1 MNKSIC
7 FIAGGLSGGGQERA
21 LTYLANEF
29 ALRGN
34 KISIICLFKTEIF
47 FELHPSIQ
55 VIWPGLDRNSTN
67 KFVYALRLVPYIRK
81 NVKKINP
88 DTIISFGDWFNAYSI
103 VATRFLNKPTYITN
117 RMGPNLY
124 LGKFIEFFNK
134 HTYKYA
140 TSLIVQTARAKEIMQ
155 HKYKIKTI
163 HVIPNAIKPVI
174 IENRLPEKSIITI
187 GRLSKEKG
195 HKVLINAF
203 SNVKDKSWRLDI
215 VGDGPE
221 MNNLKQLVTQLNLQ
235 SNVCFHGH
243 QKDFKH
249 LLAKAS
255 LFVLPSF
262 YEGFPNAL
270 VEAMSVP
277 LTCIASDCVA
287 GPSEIIKHGENGFL
301 FETGNSEALT
311 VILGEL
317 MRNPLKI
324 AHTEKEAFKI
334 VNQFNFHSIS
344 SQFLNIVSNKSI

>member
-1 MNKSIC
+1 MNTSIC

-55 VIWPGLDRNSTN
+55 VIWPSLDRNSTN

-155 HKYKIKTI
+155 NKYKIKTI

-287 GPSEIIKHGENGFL
+287 GPSEIISNGVNGFL
-301 FETGNSEALT
+301 FEPGNANELT
-311 VILGEL
+311 KILDEVTADTFKMQQL
-317 MRNPLKI
+317 EQNAYKVREQYDFQLI
-324 AHTEKEAFKI
+324 ANK
-334 VNQFNFHSIS
+334 
-344 SQFLNIVSNKSI
+344 FLETILN

>member
-1 MNKSIC
+1 MNTSIC

-29 ALRGN
+29 ASRGN

-47 FELHPSIQ
+47 FELHPNIQ
-55 VIWPGLDRNSTN
+55 VIWPSLDRNSTN

-88 DTIISFGDWFNAYSI
+88 DSIISFGDWFNAYSI

-195 HKVLINAF
+195 HKVLIEAF
-203 SNVKDKSWRLDI
+203 SNLKDKTWRLDI

-221 MNNLKQLVTQLNLQ
+221 MTNLKQLVTQLNLQ
-235 SNVCFHGH
+235 SNVYFHGH

-270 VEAMSVP
+270 VEAMTVP

-287 GPSEIIKHGENGFL
+287 GPSEIITHGENGFL

-311 VILGEL
+311 QILDYIIGDTL
-317 MRNPLKI
+317 RMNDI
-324 AHTEKEAFKI
+324 ADKAKSVMVDYDFQNIAT
-334 VNQFNFHSIS
+334 NFFTIITS
-344 SQFLNIVSNKSI
+344 KT

>member
-1 MNKSIC
+1 MNTSIC

-29 ALRGN
+29 ASRGN

-47 FELHPSIQ
+47 FELQPNIQ
-55 VIWPGLDRNSTN
+55 VIWPSLDRNITN

-88 DTIISFGDWFNAYSI
+88 DSIISFGDWFNAYSI

-195 HKVLINAF
+195 HKVLIEAF
-203 SNVKDKSWRLDI
+203 SNLKDKTWRLDI

-235 SNVCFHGH
+235 SNVYFHGH

-270 VEAMSVP
+270 VEAMTVP

-287 GPSEIIKHGENGFL
+287 GPSEIITHGENGFL

-311 VILGEL
+311 QILDYIIGDTL
-317 MRNPLKI
+317 RMNDI
-324 AHTEKEAFKI
+324 ADKAKSVMVDYDFQNIATNFITI
-334 VNQFNFHSIS
+334 VTS
-344 SQFLNIVSNKSI
+344 KT